1 MPPLPSSF
9 VTRQLPMSR
18 PINSS
23 SASTPREIEA
33 VLRTVEDL
41 VLVLV
46 LALGASPGQEALH
59 KLALGQLALRSRVLS
74 SARELAAPA
83 PKAGVCGD
91 CFEALQIFISG
102 RRARR
107 PRRPAPSARGPS
119 CASSPS
125 GTDARSLP
133 ARLESRGGERPSAPP
148 APSAAGRRSR
158 PSRNR

>member
-1 MPPLPSSF
+1 
-9 VTRQLPMSR
+9 MSR

-23 SASTPREIEA
+23 SGSTPREIEA

-46 LALGASPGQEALH
+46 LALGANPGQEALH

-83 PKAGVCGD
+83 PKARVRAD

-102 RRARR
+102 LRARR
-107 PRRPAPSARGPS
+107 PRRPAPSA
-119 CASSPS
+119 
-125 GTDARSLP
+125 
-133 ARLESRGGERPSAPP
+133 
-148 APSAAGRRSR
+148 
-158 PSRNR
+158 